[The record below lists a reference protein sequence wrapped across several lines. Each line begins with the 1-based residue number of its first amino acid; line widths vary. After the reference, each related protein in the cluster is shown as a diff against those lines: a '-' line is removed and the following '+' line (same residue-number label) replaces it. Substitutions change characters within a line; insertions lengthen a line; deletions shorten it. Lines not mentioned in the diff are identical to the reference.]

1 MTLPLKSPLTP
12 PAAWRCTVMGDS
24 SVAKLANAIQWLDEE
39 LERAAREAGERATR
53 LLQTVDALLREFEND
68 VDIAVEGVR
77 RELAEAVENA
87 VLVLREEYRRREE
100 RERAEVRSRAEGRI
114 DEAVKAVLDELV
126 RILEGG
132 GP

>member
-1 MTLPLKSPLTP
+1 M
-12 PAAWRCTVMGDS
+12 VDS
-24 SVAKLANAIQWLDEE
+24 SVAKLANAIQAFDED
-39 LERAAREAGERATR
+39 LEKAAREAGERATR

-77 RELAEAVENA
+77 RELSDAVESA

-100 RERAEVRSRAEGRI
+100 RELAEIRSHAEGRL
-114 DEAVKAVLDELV
+114 DEAVRAVLEELV
-126 RILEGG
+126 SILEGG

>member
-1 MTLPLKSPLTP
+1 
-12 PAAWRCTVMGDS
+12 MGDS

-100 RERAEVRSRAEGRI
+100 RELAEVRSRAEGRI